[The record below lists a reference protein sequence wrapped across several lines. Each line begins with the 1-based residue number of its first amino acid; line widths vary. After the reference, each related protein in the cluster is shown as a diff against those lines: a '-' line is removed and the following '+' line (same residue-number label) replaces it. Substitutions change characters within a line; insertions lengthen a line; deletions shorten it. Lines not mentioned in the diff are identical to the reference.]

1 VRRSP
6 RSWSR
11 DARHAIKTCN
21 LVLPI
26 TAIIETGNH
35 IAQIGDGYGN
45 ARRECAQKFSRLIEM
60 MIAREAPW
68 VLHSIEWDERYLRT
82 LLDGAGT
89 GSSLVDLAIHKFGC
103 GDLSILAEVERYL
116 SRTTGVDVDI
126 WTLDW
131 STRILSPH
139 TPSQELT
146 SVARQRVFAD
156 IGWQSRSAQSC
167 PDSSGSSQDRRKTW
181 GDRGR
186 ESVAGSD
193 PPV

>member
-1 VRRSP
+1 VGRPVVFVDTSVLCNLLSVPNKDQHREEIAAELVERR
-6 RSWSR
+6 
-11 DARHAIKTCN
+11 KTCN

-89 GSSLVDLAIHKFGC
+89 GSSLVDLATHKFGC

-126 WTLDW
+126 WTLDGQLA
-131 STRILSPH
+131 SYRHIHRAKS
-139 TPSQELT
+139 
-146 SVARQRVFAD
+146 
-156 IGWQSRSAQSC
+156 
-167 PDSSGSSQDRRKTW
+167 
-181 GDRGR
+181 
-186 ESVAGSD
+186 
-193 PPV
+193 